1 MFDRAASGR
10 EAARLLAELRQGE
23 RTITDYSIEF
33 STLAAECGWN
43 SEAQWDMFL
52 YGLCDVIKD
61 EIYSLDLPT
70 GMDKLIELAIRV
82 DTRLR
87 GGASRHSGDCRFF
100 HRVTFHQFF
109 RHGSCSQ
116 PQDTHGGALSA
127 HLVVALNGQS
137 LPSITHATATLRL
150 ITSGQHSEN
159 IGFLLTDTPAP
170 PVVLGHP

>member
-1 MFDRAASGR
+1 MP

-23 RTITDYSIEF
+23 CTVTDYSIEF

-70 GMDKLIELAIRV
+70 GVDKLIDLAIRV

-100 HRVTFHQFF
+100 HRVTFHQFLTRLCF
-109 RHGSCSQ
+109 LIQIPSPCRWEGPVFHSRRSGDAGRGDSACIVELPVTSLCSVQ
-116 PQDTHGGALSA
+116 
-127 HLVVALNGQS
+127 
-137 LPSITHATATLRL
+137 
-150 ITSGQHSEN
+150 
-159 IGFLLTDTPAP
+159 
-170 PVVLGHP
+170 